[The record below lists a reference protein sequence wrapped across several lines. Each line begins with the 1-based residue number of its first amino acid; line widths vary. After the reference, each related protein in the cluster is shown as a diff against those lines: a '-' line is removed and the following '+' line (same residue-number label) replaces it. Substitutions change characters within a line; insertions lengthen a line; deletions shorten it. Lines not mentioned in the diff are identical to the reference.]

1 MAHIAPTTQD
11 DFSRIQ
17 EWISKDPWHRDDPYW
32 VPEGLLTGNGA
43 LSFCVSDTEGPLC
56 YVRLDAEDEMLRLAT
71 QFGPEEEVS
80 RKRLVAGLL
89 SAGIPAIIEF
99 GKSKGYR
106 GIVFET
112 VSPSLIAFM
121 EKQGFLKTAK
131 ENDYALVF
139 RG

>member
-1 MAHIAPTTQD
+1 M
-11 DFSRIQ
+11 RIQ
-17 EWISKDPWHRDDPYW
+17 EWISKDPWHRDDPSW

-43 LSFCVSDTEGPLC
+43 LSFCVSDSEGPLC
-56 YVRLDAEDEMLRLAT
+56 YVRLDAEGEMLRLAT

-80 RKRLVAGLL
+80 KKRLVTGLL

-99 GKSKGYR
+99 GKNNGYR

-112 VSPSLIAFM
+112 VNPSLIAFM